1 LSEPERPATNLA
13 GTVLEGAYRLV
24 RLKGEGGMGAV
35 YEAIQLRL
43 NKRVAVKLMARELA
57 QNQEALLRFHREA
70 EITSQLGH
78 PHLVNVID
86 FGTAESG
93 EPYLV
98 MEYLE
103 GEDLE
108 HVLKKVGSLNV
119 ETTAN
124 ITKQV
129 ASALGAAHAREVVHR
144 DLKPANVFLMQVPGE
159 PEFVKVLDFGISKVK
174 AARAKLTRA
183 TAVIGTPNYM
193 SPEQAAGRVDET
205 DHRADQ
211 WALACIVWEM
221 LSGRTPFVADD
232 VSPLFYQITNLAPDP
247 LSKRVTNLPPEVEP
261 VLLRALAKKPAD
273 RFPTIRDFSRAFE
286 EAALG
291 RPADMTPTP
300 VSLSSD
306 PWASRTGTGARPR
319 LSEVSPVASR
329 DWPVVGQ
336 NTERD
341 LVKQVTT
348 FSHTTGELTQQ
359 TLVRRLRPVYALAIA
374 AGLALIAGGVLF
386 LRTGAP
392 PPRPVPSLPAPPPPV
407 VAPTPPPPA
416 IEPLPAPPLPAPSVR
431 PEKVKTKARAK
442 AAADERTGSPAEASP
457 KRKAA
462 KSRPKRRIF
471 QEL

>member
-232 VSPLFYQITNLAPDP
+232 VSPLFYQITNLDPDP